1 MINNNINSLG
11 LTRSVVLVG
20 LMGAGK
26 STIGRRLANELGLE
40 FVDSDNEI
48 ADAAECT
55 ISDIFEIYGEPIF
68 RDLEKRVI
76 LRLINNEEPIVLAT
90 GGGAFMNEEIRE
102 AISEKATSI
111 WLKADI
117 EILIERVSRKNKR
130 PLLEKG
136 DKRAILNKL
145 MQERDPF
152 YSLANFIVDSGA
164 KTHDTVICEIINIL
178 KAKNNEIPQS

>member
-11 LTRSVVLVG
+11 LSRSVVLVG

-26 STIGRRLANELGLE
+26 STIGKRLATELGLE
-40 FVDSDNEI
+40 FIDSDNEI

-76 LRLINNEEPIVLAT
+76 LRLLNNEEPIVLAT

-102 AISEKATSI
+102 VIAEKSVSI
-111 WLKADI
+111 WLKADV
-117 EILIERVSRKNKR
+117 EILLERVSRKNKR

-136 DKRAILNKL
+136 DKRVILNKL
-145 MQERDPF
+145 MKERDPF
-152 YSLANFIVDSGA
+152 YSLANFIVNSGA
-164 KTHDTVICEIINIL
+164 KTHEAVISEIINIL
-178 KAKNNEIPQS
+178 KAKNYEISQS